1 MAIGVASSLFPATM
15 RYDVATFFRRR
26 HLYVNEALYIK
37 KIILHCHHTFFF
49 LYINMFIPP
58 VLFQP
63 PNQCVTSPLWL

>member
-37 KIILHCHHTFFF
+37 KNHSSLSSYLF
-49 LYINMFIPP
+49 LFIYKHFYPS
-58 VLFQP
+58 
-63 PNQCVTSPLWL
+63 CVVSASKSMRY

>member
-37 KIILHCHHTFFF
+37 KKSFFTVIIPFSFC
-49 LYINMFIPP
+49 I
-58 VLFQP
+58 
-63 PNQCVTSPLWL
+63 